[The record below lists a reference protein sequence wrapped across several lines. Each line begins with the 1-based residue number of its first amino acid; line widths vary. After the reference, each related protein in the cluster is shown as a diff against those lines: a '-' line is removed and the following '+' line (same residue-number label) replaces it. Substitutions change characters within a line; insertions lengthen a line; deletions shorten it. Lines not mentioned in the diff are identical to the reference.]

1 MMNPWKRATRKILPP
16 VLVIAGVL
24 LIADSVMATLA
35 PEAPH
40 DGYEI
45 TWLGDT
51 FLGDRAERL
60 LEENGYGW
68 AFAALPD
75 VASSDLTVV
84 NHQAPLTVRNELP
97 DGVDVFYVPDSPLAR
112 YRIRTSQGTVTRY
125 IHRSSPAAAE
135 ALAEYGVDIAVLAN
149 NHAMDQG
156 PEGLQ
161 DTLQALETAGIA
173 AIGAGPNRDSALRPV
188 IEESP
193 YGRVAVF
200 AFGEEGG
207 TSPDATSQSAGICV
221 LNETNVIAA
230 RDMAREMGAEWTVA
244 VVRWGDGYADVV
256 LSQEK
261 WARLLAENDFNLV
274 VGSGPHVLQRIEI
287 VGRMP
292 VIYSLGN
299 FVFNTSGRFSEAVP
313 GYGAM
318 VTTVLGP
325 RGFRELRLLP
335 IHVDNSIVLYQ
346 PRPCD
351 REVARQVLAA
361 MSPDIDMDGAVGVLR
376 W

>member
-1 MMNPWKRATRKILPP
+1 MMKPWKRATRKALPP

-35 PEAPH
+35 PETPH

-51 FLGDRAERL
+51 FLGDRAEQL

-68 AFAALPD
+68 AFAELPEA
-75 VASSDLTVV
+75 ASPDLTVV

-97 DGVDVFYVPDSPLAR
+97 DGVEVYYVPDSPLAR
-112 YRIRTSQGTVTRY
+112 YRIQTSRGTVTRY
-125 IHRSSPAAAE
+125 IHRSSPAAAL
-135 ALAEYGVDIAVLAN
+135 ALAEYGVDVAVLAN

-161 DTLQALETAGIA
+161 DTLQAFAAGGIA
-173 AIGAGPNRDSALRPV
+173 AVGAGPNMDAALKPF
-188 IEESP
+188 IEDSP
-193 YGRVAVF
+193 YGRLAIF

-207 TSPDATSQSAGICV
+207 TAPGATAQSAGICV
-221 LNETNVIAA
+221 LNETNVVAA
-230 RDMAREMGAEWTVA
+230 RAMARELGTAWTMA
-244 VVRWGDGYADVV
+244 VVHWGDDYVDVV
-256 LSQEK
+256 PSQEK

-274 VGSGPHVLQRIEI
+274 IGSGPHVLQRIEI

-299 FVFNTSGRFSEAVP
+299 FVFNTAGRFTDAVP

-325 RGFRELRLLP
+325 RGFRELRLVP
-335 IHVDNSIVLYQ
+335 IHVDNSMVQYQ

-351 REVARQVLAA
+351 PEVARQVLAS
-361 MSPDIDMDGAVGVLR
+361 MSPDIEMEGAVGVLR

>member
-1 MMNPWKRATRKILPP
+1 MMKPWKRATRKALPP

-35 PEAPH
+35 PEASP
-40 DGYEI
+40 DSYEV

-51 FLGDRAERL
+51 FLGDRAEQL
-60 LEENGYGW
+60 LEEYGYGW
-68 AFAALPD
+68 AFAELPD
-75 VASSDLTVV
+75 AASSDLTVV
-84 NHQAPLTVRNELP
+84 NYEAPLTMRNELP
-97 DGVDVFYVPDSPLAR
+97 DGVDVFYKSGSPVAR
-112 YRIRTSQGTVTRY
+112 YVVRTSRGEVTRY

-135 ALAEYGVDIAVLAN
+135 ALAEDGVDIAVLAN

-161 DTLQALETAGIA
+161 DTLQVLETAGIA
-173 AIGAGPNRDSALRPV
+173 AVGAGLNGDGALKPV
-188 IEESP
+188 IADSP
-193 YGRVAVF
+193 YGRLAIF

-230 RDMAREMGAEWTVA
+230 RVVARELGAAWTVA
-244 VVRWGDGYADVV
+244 AVHWGNTYTDVV
-256 LSQEK
+256 PAQEK
-261 WARLLAENDFNLV
+261 WARILAENNFNLV
-274 VGSGPHVLQRIEI
+274 VGTGPHVLQRIEI
-287 VGRMP
+287 VGRTP
-292 VIYSLGN
+292 VIYSQGN
-299 FVFNTSGRFSEAVP
+299 FVYQTAGGFTEARP
-313 GYGAM
+313 GYGVM

-325 RGFRELRLLP
+325 RGFRELRLVP
-335 IHVDNSIVLYQ
+335 IHVDNSIVAYQ

-351 REVARQVLAA
+351 PEVAQQVLAS
-361 MSPDIDMDGAVGVLR
+361 MSQDIEMEGAVGVLR